1 MGGKFERNTFRLIY
15 TSERKEIFM
24 FNFSFDKRAIY
35 IILAIMV
42 IAMIVQYLANPGM
55 LESLLISVPGVLVA
69 ITFHEFA
76 HAFVADRLGD
86 DTARREGRLSL
97 NPFDHLDPIGT
108 VLLLFAGFGWG
119 KPVHVNPSNYT
130 RKISME
136 KGEAIVSI
144 AGPIMNFLLAIVFSI
159 IYFGIFKFAGLS
171 FMATTLGDIIM
182 KMIMSAI
189 SINVGLGLFNLIPLP
204 PLDGSKVIMPFLPY
218 NAKNWFRNNEGIF
231 YIVFIAIWLTGLASY
246 IISPAIQTVGGWILN
261 LGIAIWGL

>member
-1 MGGKFERNTFRLIY
+1 
-15 TSERKEIFM
+15 M
-24 FNFSFDKRAIY
+24 FNFSFDKRIIY

-42 IAMIVQYLANPGM
+42 LSMVVQYVSNPGM
-55 LESLLISVPGVLVA
+55 LFSLLISAPGVLIA

-97 NPFDHLDPIGT
+97 NPLDHLDPIGT

-119 KPVHVNPSNYT
+119 KPVHVNPRNYT

-144 AGPIMNFLLAIVFSI
+144 AGPVMNFLLAIIFSI
-159 IYFGIFKFAGLS
+159 IYYGIYKFAGIS
-171 FMATTLGDIIM
+171 FVMSTTGSIIM
-182 KMIMSAI
+182 SLISATV

-204 PLDGSKVIMPFLPY
+204 PLDGSKVIMPLLPY
-218 NAKNWFRNNEGIF
+218 NAKSWFINNEQIF
-231 YIVFIAIWLTGLASY
+231 YIIFVVLWITGLTSY
-246 IISPAIQTVGGWILN
+246 IITPCIQVVGGWISS
-261 LGIAIWGL
+261 LGAAIWGL